1 MKQNYIYISIMSM
14 VFLGFTIV
22 FLFFPRSTY
31 SALEK
36 RELAKFPKYSLESL
50 KSGEFTKSINSW
62 FSDSEPYRD
71 VFMSMSMQEKDLIS
85 MSVGEEKVTFHASA
99 DATETSGPTD
109 EELEM
114 GERNVGKYKNN
125 ITAEE
130 NAKIA
135 NRGIIIVGKGKEVRA
150 LMAYGGSS
158 KGGVDY
164 AQSAN
169 EYKKV
174 FGPKV
179 NVYCM
184 VIPTAVD
191 FYCPDK
197 AKGCSNEER
206 PTINNIYAHLDK
218 NVHAV
223 DVYTA
228 LGKHV
233 AENIFLRTDHHWAP
247 LGAFYAAQQFAKVAK
262 VPFKPLSCY
271 ERKVVHGYV
280 GSMYGY
286 SHDISLKNAPED
298 FVYYVPKNVK
308 YETYYTD
315 YKINRNYEVIGE
327 GKPYKGIFFYKY
339 KDGNGGAYC
348 TFMGGDTRITRVKT
362 NVNNHRRVMIL
373 KDSFGNAL
381 PGYLFYSFEEIHVVD
396 YRYFTKNMRKYV
408 SDNKITDI
416 LFANNIFNAYS
427 NKICKK
433 YTRFLHQN
441 GTILPSNNSV
451 STSSKS
457 TTVDSAKKQ
466 KGTHATP
473 ALKETLDAKKDSP
486 KEQSSHHDA
495 NKKHDKQHDNQHVEK
510 QKPESVPTESGDK
523 QPAE

>member
-1 MKQNYIYISIMSM
+1 MKQNYIYITLMGI
-14 VFLGFTIV
+14 VFAGFTIV

-36 RELAKFPKYSLESL
+36 RELAKFPAFSMDKL

-71 VFMSMSMQEKDLIS
+71 VFMSMSMQEKEAIS
-85 MSVGEEKVTFHASA
+85 VSLSEEKVTFHASA
-99 DATETSGPTD
+99 DAQEPTEPTD

-135 NRGIIIVGKGKEVRA
+135 NLGIVIVGKGKEVRA

-197 AKGCSNEER
+197 AKGCSNEEQ

-218 NVHAV
+218 DVHAV

-262 VPFKPLSCY
+262 VPFKPLSSY

-315 YKINRNYEVIGE
+315 YKINKNYEIIGE

-339 KDGNGGAYC
+339 KDGSGGAYC
-348 TFMGGDTRITRVKT
+348 TFMGGDTRITQVKT
-362 NVNNHRRVMIL
+362 SVKNHRRVMIL

-396 YRYFTKNMRKYV
+396 YRYFTKNMKKYV
-408 SDNKITDI
+408 ADNKITDI

-433 YTRFLHQN
+433 YMRFLNQSDH
-441 GTILPSNNSV
+441 TIAT
-451 STSSKS
+451 STSSDTATSASSSSSKS
-457 TTVDSAKKQ
+457 VKKNTGTVEGKPASSTGSETKTTESENTTGKHDENKK
-466 KGTHATP
+466 KHEATP
-473 ALKETLDAKKDSP
+473 AET
-486 KEQSSHHDA
+486 
-495 NKKHDKQHDNQHVEK
+495 
-510 QKPESVPTESGDK
+510 TDK
-523 QPAE
+523 QPTNEKHETNS

>member
-1 MKQNYIYISIMSM
+1 MKQNYIYITLMGI

-36 RELAKFPKYSLESL
+36 RELAKFPTFTLDKL
-50 KSGEFTKSINSW
+50 KSGDFTKSINSW

-71 VFMSMSMQEKDLIS
+71 VFMSMSMQEKEAIS
-85 MSVGEEKVTFHASA
+85 VSLTEEKVTFHAST
-99 DATETSGPTD
+99 DGVEPTGPTD

-135 NRGIIIVGKGKEVRA
+135 NLGIIIVGKGNQVRA
-150 LMAYGGSS
+150 LMAYGGGS

-169 EYKKV
+169 EYKKA

-197 AKGCSNEER
+197 AKGCSNEEQ

-218 NVHAV
+218 DVHAV

-262 VPFKPLSCY
+262 VPFKPLSSY

-315 YKINRNYEVIGE
+315 YKINKNYEVIGE

-339 KDGNGGAYC
+339 KDGSGGAYC
-348 TFMGGDTRITRVKT
+348 TFMGGDTRITQVKT
-362 NVNNHRRVMIL
+362 GVKNHRRVMIL

-408 SDNKITDI
+408 ADHQITDI

-433 YTRFLHQN
+433 YMKFLNQSDH
-441 GTILPSNNSV
+441 TLPAA
-451 STSSKS
+451 STSASSSAQSK
-457 TTVDSAKKQ
+457 TAKKSA
-466 KGTHATP
+466 GSTEGNVTSATATHATAAHVKP
-473 ALKETLDAKKDSP
+473 TDAKGGNNAKGTETKQVESMEKHTSP
-486 KEQSSHHDA
+486 E
-495 NKKHDKQHDNQHVEK
+495 KHD
-510 QKPESVPTESGDK
+510 TE
-523 QPAE
+523 E

>member
-1 MKQNYIYISIMSM
+1 MKQNYIYITLMGV

-36 RELAKFPKYSLESL
+36 RELAKFPTFTTDKLW
-50 KSGEFTKSINSW
+50 SGEFTKSINSW

-71 VFMSMSMQEKDLIS
+71 VFMSMSMQEKEAIS
-85 MSVGEEKVTFHASA
+85 VSLSEEKVTFHASA
-99 DATETSGPTD
+99 DAEQQQGPTD

-135 NRGIIIVGKGKEVRA
+135 NRGIIIVGEGKNVRA
-150 LMAYGGSS
+150 LMAYGGGS

-169 EYKKV
+169 EYKKA
-174 FGPKV
+174 FPNV

-197 AKGCSNEER
+197 AKGCSNEEQ
-206 PTINNIYAHLDK
+206 PTINNIYAHLDN

-233 AENIFLRTDHHWAP
+233 SENIFLRTDHHWAP

-262 VPFKPLSCY
+262 VPFKPLSNY

-286 SHDISLKNAPED
+286 SHDISLKNSPED

-315 YKINRNYEVIGE
+315 YKINKNYEVIGE

-339 KDGNGGAYC
+339 KDGSGGAYC
-348 TFMGGDTRITRVKT
+348 TFMGGDTRITQVKT
-362 NVNNHRRVMIL
+362 GVKNHRRVMIL

-408 SDNKITDI
+408 VDNKITDI

-433 YTRFLHQN
+433 YMRFLSQN
-441 GTILPSNNSV
+441 GRSLPATTAETSSNASATKHTTSV
-451 STSSKS
+451 KTSTEATHSSKS
-457 TTVDSAKKQ
+457 AEKEESKT
-466 KGTHATP
+466 
-473 ALKETLDAKKDSP
+473 KETTPVKPS
-486 KEQSSHHDA
+486 
-495 NKKHDKQHDNQHVEK
+495 DNQVKEK
-510 QKPESVPTESGDK
+510 HETED
-523 QPAE
+523 

>member
-1 MKQNYIYISIMSM
+1 MKQNYIYITLMGI
-14 VFLGFTIV
+14 VFSAFTVV

-36 RELAKFPKYSLESL
+36 RELAKFPVLTMDNL
-50 KSGEFTKSINSW
+50 KSGNYTKSVCSW

-71 VFMSMSMQEKDLIS
+71 VFMSMSMQEKEAIS
-85 MSVGEEKVTFHASA
+85 VSFADERVTYHASC
-99 DATETSGPTD
+99 DAEAKTEPTD
-109 EELEM
+109 EELEIQ
-114 GERNVGKYKNN
+114 ERTVGKYKNN

-135 NRGIIIVGKGKEVRA
+135 NKGIIIVGKGNDVRA

-158 KGGVDY
+158 RGGVDY

-169 EYKKV
+169 EYKKT
-174 FGPKV
+174 FGPNV

-197 AKGCSNEER
+197 AKGCSNEEQ

-218 NVHAV
+218 DVHAV

-228 LGKHV
+228 LGKHA

-247 LGAFYAAQQFAKVAK
+247 LGAFYAAQQFSKVAK

-271 ERKVVHGYV
+271 EKRVVHGYV

-315 YKINRNYEVIGE
+315 YKINKNYEVIGE
-327 GKPYKGIFFYKY
+327 GKNHKGIFFYKY
-339 KDGNGGAYC
+339 KDGSGGAYC
-348 TFMGGDTRITRVKT
+348 TFMGGDTRITQVKT
-362 NVNNHRRVMIL
+362 GVKNHRRVMIL

-381 PGYLFYSFEEIHVVD
+381 PGYLFYSFEEIHVID
-396 YRYFTKNMRKYV
+396 YRYFTKNMRTYV
-408 SDNKITDI
+408 VANKITDI
-416 LFANNIFNAYS
+416 LFANNVFNAYS
-427 NKICKK
+427 NKICKR
-433 YTRFLHQN
+433 YMRFLDQN
-441 GTILPSNNSV
+441 DHTM
-451 STSSKS
+451 
-457 TTVDSAKKQ
+457 A
-466 KGTHATP
+466 A
-473 ALKETLDAKKDSP
+473 
-486 KEQSSHHDA
+486 
-495 NKKHDKQHDNQHVEK
+495 
-510 QKPESVPTESGDK
+510 PTESKTETSTKLSQATYK
-523 QPAE
+523 QGKYKKQETVPAVSEQHTTPVEHEVTK

>member
-1 MKQNYIYISIMSM
+1 MGV
-14 VFLGFTIV
+14 VFSAFTAV

-36 RELAKFPKYSLESL
+36 RELAKFPLLTIDNL
-50 KSGEFTKSINSW
+50 KSGKFTKSVSSW

-71 VFMSMSMQEKDLIS
+71 MFMSMNMREKEAIS
-85 MSVGEEKVTFHASA
+85 VSFADEKVTYHASA
-99 DATETSGPTD
+99 DAEDESGPSD
-109 EELEM
+109 EELEI
-114 GERNVGKYKNN
+114 GERTVGKYKNN

-135 NRGIIIVGKGKEVRA
+135 NKGIIIVGKGNEVRA

-158 KGGVDY
+158 RGGVDY

-174 FGPKV
+174 FGPNV

-197 AKGCSNEER
+197 AKGCSNEEQ
-206 PTINNIYAHLDK
+206 PTINNIYAHLGK
-218 NVHAV
+218 EVHAV

-247 LGAFYAAQQFAKVAK
+247 LGAFYAALQFSKVAK

-271 ERKVVHGYV
+271 ERRVVHGYV

-315 YKINRNYEVIGE
+315 YIINKNYEVIGE
-327 GKPYKGIFFYKY
+327 GKKHKGIFFYKY
-339 KDGNGGAYC
+339 KDGSGGAYC
-348 TFMGGDTRITRVKT
+348 TFMGGDTRITHVKT
-362 NVNNHRRVMIL
+362 GVKNHRRVMIL

-396 YRYFTKNMRKYV
+396 YRYFTKNMRRYV
-408 SDNKITDI
+408 ADNKITDI

-433 YTRFLHQN
+433 YMRFLNQN
-441 GTILPSNNSV
+441 DHTLTAPTKQKTAPKTTEIDSSVKAVKAKVVPSF
-451 STSSKS
+451 KS
-457 TTVDSAKKQ
+457 TESLVKSVGKSEEHKKQ
-466 KGTHATP
+466 ETDLVVSGQHANS
-473 ALKETLDAKKDSP
+473 ADRE
-486 KEQSSHHDA
+486 
-495 NKKHDKQHDNQHVEK
+495 V
-510 QKPESVPTESGDK
+510 TE
-523 QPAE
+523 

>member
-1 MKQNYIYISIMSM
+1 MKQNYIYIALMGV
-14 VFLGFTIV
+14 VFWGFVVV

-36 RELAKFPKYSLESL
+36 RELSKFPTFSMDKLT
-50 KSGEFTKSINSW
+50 SGEFTKSINSW

-71 VFMSMSMQEKDLIS
+71 VFMSMSMQEKEAIS
-85 MSVGEEKVTFHASA
+85 ISLSEEKITFHASS
-99 DATETSGPTD
+99 DGSELQGPTD
-109 EELEM
+109 EELEL
-114 GERNVGKYKNN
+114 GERTVGKYKNN

-135 NRGIIIVGKGKEVRA
+135 NLGIIIVGEGKNVRA

-169 EYKKV
+169 EYKKA
-174 FGPKV
+174 FPNV
-179 NVYCM
+179 NIYCM

-197 AKGCSNEER
+197 AKGCSNEEQ
-206 PTINNIYAHLDK
+206 PTINNIYSHLDS

-262 VPFKPLSCY
+262 VPFKPLASY

-286 SHDISLKNAPED
+286 SHDISLKNSPED

-315 YKINRNYEVIGE
+315 YKINKNYEVIGE

-339 KDGNGGAYC
+339 KDGSGGAYC
-348 TFMGGDTRITRVKT
+348 TFMGGDTRITQVKT
-362 NVNNHRRVMIL
+362 GVKNHRRVMIL

-408 SDNKITDI
+408 ADNKITDI

-433 YTRFLHQN
+433 YMRFLNQDGRSLPAVNN
-441 GTILPSNNSV
+441 GGTPTKANKSATVTEGTKSSAANAEIKNAPVKQESV
-451 STSSKS
+451 TSPAKS
-457 TTVDSAKKQ
+457 QEKHEDAK
-466 KGTHATP
+466 
-473 ALKETLDAKKDSP
+473 LKEAVPAKP
-486 KEQSSHHDA
+486 VENQSNEKHDA
-495 NKKHDKQHDNQHVEK
+495 
-510 QKPESVPTESGDK
+510 ES
-523 QPAE
+523 